1 MACAPASGA
10 DVRVLVALSGGV
22 DSSVA
27 AAEVLR
33 AGHEVVG
40 VTLRLWGGASDSGC
54 CSVADVE
61 DARRAA
67 GQLGIEHHVFNY
79 SDEFDAAV
87 VEPYV
92 DAHAAGRTPNPCIEC
107 NRHLK
112 FDALLRRADVLGFDA
127 LATGHH
133 ARVVDAGGVVR
144 VGRGADPAKDQSY
157 VLYTQTDEQLRRVLF
172 PIGHLT
178 KSQVR
183 AEAEALGLRTA
194 QKAESQDVCFITRAE
209 GRAAFLSERIE
220 LHPAVVTDVAGTEV
234 GRTDAVELV
243 TIGQR
248 KGLAL
253 SGATDRRF
261 VVDVDVAG
269 RRVTVGGADDL
280 LRDGVELES
289 VVWNGAP
296 ATGLVTAQ
304 SSAHGEAVEATV
316 EATMTRRTVLRWSV
330 PRRRVA
336 PGQSVVM
343 YRGDV
348 VLGGGIVAE

>member
-1 MACAPASGA
+1 MRGA

-54 CSVADVE
+54 CSVSDVE

-79 SDEFDAAV
+79 SDEFDTAV
-87 VEPYV
+87 VAPYV
-92 DAHAAGRTPNPCIEC
+92 EAHAAGRTPNPCIEC

-133 ARVVDAGGVVR
+133 ARVVDDAGVR
-144 VGRGADPAKDQSY
+144 RVARGADPAKDQSY

-178 KSQVR
+178 KAQVR
-183 AEAEALGLRTA
+183 AEAAALGLRTA
-194 QKAESQDVCFITRAE
+194 DKAESQDVCFITRAE

-220 LHPAVVTDVAGTEV
+220 LHPAAVHDVAGDAI

-253 SGATDRRF
+253 SGAADRRF
-261 VVDVDVAG
+261 VVDVDVPG
-269 RRVTVGGADDL
+269 RKVTVGGVGDL
-280 LRDGVELES
+280 LRDGEELET
-289 VVWNGAP
+289 VVWNGTP
-296 ATGLVTAQ
+296 TSGRVTAQ
-304 SSAHGEAVEATV
+304 TSAHGEPAEAMVEATV
-316 EATMTRRTVLRWSV
+316 TGRTVLHWSE

-336 PGQSVVM
+336 PGQSVVL
-343 YRGDV
+343 YRDDL
-348 VLGGGIVAE
+348 VLGGGIVAS